1 MATILVAIPIG
12 ESIADLLCTYIES
25 LKMKPTKKIIEG
37 NAELSAFQNEGVEL
51 SPCVSYCDISEPY
64 EYYDDD
70 EEDW

>member
-1 MATILVAIPIG
+1 
-12 ESIADLLCTYIES
+12 LCTYIES